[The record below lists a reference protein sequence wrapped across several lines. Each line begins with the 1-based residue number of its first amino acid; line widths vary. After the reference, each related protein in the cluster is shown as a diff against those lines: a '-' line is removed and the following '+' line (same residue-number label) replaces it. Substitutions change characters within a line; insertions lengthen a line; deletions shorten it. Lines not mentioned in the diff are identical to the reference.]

1 MEKKGL
7 VKIPIT
13 FGIVGHLDAITTPY
27 HRFQIEKLFREVVS
41 AYPNS
46 PLFLFSSLAE
56 GADRFVASIFL
67 DLKGNDPELNGKF
80 ELIVPMPFEDEE
92 YKNDFNNESDI
103 EFDHL
108 LKRASRKFCTACDGK
123 KIDRAQ
129 HYLETGKFVAD
140 SSLILI
146 ALWDG
151 QVGKKGGTADIV
163 NYKRRGDDSNV
174 EESTFEYEGSV
185 FVLPC
190 DRYSCGDQASA
201 YQKEETELSLKTV
214 LKDPAIKM
222 ALEKIEE
229 LNTDYLRIDQNS
241 ISESQNLLNSNPE
254 KLEAPQKAILSWYS
268 ILDALS
274 VRFHKRYLA
283 IVFCLFVT
291 GLFIVMSLA
300 VYTNLW
306 LNETVLAIAMLL
318 IVLAGIIYFY
328 SRITK
333 DHSKYL
339 YNRTLAEALRIQY
352 FWNIAGINKNVS
364 DYILRIHR
372 KEFIWVEHILSSMYG
387 ISYNNKEISSEEIND
402 LTINWIK
409 NQADFFDSSIRKMT
423 QKLIRFHLISNLSFI
438 VAFVLLLSIF
448 FLEKF
453 YITNNYMNYLQ
464 VLTGTL
470 LSIFALIRA
479 FIQIT
484 GYGQLINQYDLMNV
498 LYNKAGSKINDIN
511 SSLPENEE
519 RHAYLKEL
527 FFIIGKEALIENGN
541 WYLIIK
547 EKEPGIEGI

>member
-1 MEKKGL
+1 
-7 VKIPIT
+7 
-13 FGIVGHLDAITTPY
+13 
-27 HRFQIEKLFREVVS
+27 
-41 AYPNS
+41 
-46 PLFLFSSLAE
+46 
-56 GADRFVASIFL
+56 
-67 DLKGNDPELNGKF
+67 
-80 ELIVPMPFEDEE
+80 
-92 YKNDFNNESDI
+92 
-103 EFDHL
+103 
-108 LKRASRKFCTACDGK
+108 
-123 KIDRAQ
+123 
-129 HYLETGKFVAD
+129 VAD

-151 QVGKKGGTADIV
+151 LVGKKGGTADIV
-163 NYKRRGDDSNV
+163 NYKKRGDDSNV

-190 DRYSCGDQASA
+190 DRYSCGDQASSF
-201 YQKEETELSLKTV
+201 QKEETELSLKTV

-229 LNTDYLRIDQNS
+229 LNTDYLRIDQNT

-254 KLEAPQKAILSWYS
+254 KLEAPQKAILRWYS

-333 DHSKYL
+333 YHSKYL

-352 FWNIAGINKNVS
+352 FWNIAGINQNVS

-372 KEFIWVEHILSSMYG
+372 KEFIWVEYILSSMYG
-387 ISYNNKEISSEEIND
+387 ISYNNKQISSEAIND

-409 NQADFFDSSIRKMT
+409 NQAGFFDSSIRKMT

-438 VAFVLLLSIF
+438 LAFVLLLSIF

-484 GYGQLINQYDLMNV
+484 GYGQLINQYDLMNI
-498 LYNKAGSKINDIN
+498 LYNKAGSKINNIN
-511 SSLPENEE
+511 STLPDNEK
-519 RHAYLKEL
+519 RHTYLKEL